1 MTVEAEFDVVIVGSG
16 AGGMTAALAAHNRGL
31 SCVVIEAQDRYGGA
45 TAVSG
50 GIVWIPANHVLK
62 REGSSDTPEQASTY
76 FDATVGDRVS
86 KARRDSFLE
95 DGPRMLSELEQA
107 SRWFRFHW
115 AKGYPDYYPEL
126 PGGLTE
132 GRSIAPELLDAR
144 ELGGDLSLMNPP
156 IATMALKGLSI
167 TPADF
172 HDLNMLTRTW
182 RGKRAIFRVL
192 YRTLKGKVS
201 TPRLTAGRALVGRLR
216 LAMRDAGI
224 PLYLSTR
231 MTELVITR
239 EQDGTERVSGVKVR
253 RGGAES
259 EIIARRAVI
268 LASGGFGRSQELR
281 DRYHPAP
288 SKAEWTMS
296 PEGQDGDGIRAGLQI
311 GADVDLMEKIWGQ
324 PSTLVP
330 ADGSDDLRV
339 QFLHIDRASP
349 STLVV
354 NGEGKR
360 YYNETAPYT
369 EFADAMYAEHAKG
382 VAPAVPS
389 WMIFDQRGKRRY
401 MLLRTFPMSPFP
413 KSWTDG
419 GYVKVAQTV
428 EDLAAQIGV
437 PAKQLKET
445 LQRYSSFART
455 GVDEDF
461 GKGESVYGHYYG
473 DPTLKNPNLA
483 PIDRPPFYAV
493 AVYPGD
499 VGTKGGLKIDER
511 SRVLTADNRPIP
523 GLYASGNTTGSVMG
537 DTYPGAGS
545 SIGAAMVNSYSAV
558 LDIVEGNQRTS
569 RADTSAAR
577 A

>member
-1 MTVEAEFDVVIVGSG
+1 MNTEGVFDVVVVGSG

-31 SCVVIEAQDRYGGA
+31 SCVVIESQEQYGGS

-50 GIVWIPANHVLK
+50 GIVWVPANHILE
-62 REGSSDTPEQASTY
+62 REGSSDSPELAKTY
-76 FDATVGDRVS
+76 IDATIGDRVS
-86 KARRDSFLE
+86 NERREAFLR
-95 DGPRMLSELEQA
+95 DGRRMLRELEQS
-107 SRWFRFHW
+107 SRYFRFHW

-132 GRSIAPELLDAR
+132 GRSIAPALLDAR
-144 ELGGDLSLMNPP
+144 ELGDDLAAMTPS
-156 IATMALKGLSI
+156 IATMGLKGLTI

-172 HDLNMLTRTW
+172 HDLNMATRTW
-182 RGKRAIFRVL
+182 SGKRAIFRVL

-201 TPRLTAGRALVGRLR
+201 QPKLTAGRALVGRLR

-231 MTELVITR
+231 VTELVTAD
-239 EQDGTERVSGVKVR
+239 EGVSPRVTGVKVR
-253 RGGAES
+253 RGDVES
-259 EIIARRAVI
+259 TILARKGVI

-281 DRYHPAP
+281 DRFHPSP
-288 SKAEWTMS
+288 SLAEWTMT
-296 PEGQDGDGIRAGLQI
+296 PEGQNGDGHVAGLGV
-311 GADVDLMEKIWGQ
+311 GADVDLMETIWGQ
-324 PSTLVP
+324 PSTMVP
-330 ADGSDDLRV
+330 ADGTGELRV

-360 YYNETAPYT
+360 FYNESAPYT
-369 EFADAMYAEHAKG
+369 EFADAMYAEEAKG
-382 VAPAVPS
+382 IATGVPS

-401 MLLRTFPMSPFP
+401 MLLRTFPMSKFP

-419 GYVKVAQTV
+419 GYVKVAQSI
-428 EDLAAQIGV
+428 EELAEQINV
-437 PAKQLKET
+437 PAKQLVET
-445 LQRYSSFART
+445 MRRYSSFAKS

-461 GKGESVYGHYYG
+461 GKGSSVYSHYYG

-511 SRVLTADNRPIP
+511 SRVISTGGNPIP
-523 GLYASGNTTGSVMG
+523 GLYASGNTAGSVMG
-537 DTYPGAGS
+537 NTYPGAGS

-558 LDIVEGNQRTS
+558 LDIVANDRSVDALTGR
-569 RADTSAAR
+569 
-577 A
+577 

>member
-1 MTVEAEFDVVIVGSG
+1 
-16 AGGMTAALAAHNRGL
+16 
-31 SCVVIEAQDRYGGA
+31 
-45 TAVSG
+45 
-50 GIVWIPANHVLK
+50 
-62 REGSSDTPEQASTY
+62 
-76 FDATVGDRVS
+76 
-86 KARRDSFLE
+86 
-95 DGPRMLSELEQA
+95 
-107 SRWFRFHW
+107 
-115 AKGYPDYYPEL
+115 
-126 PGGLTE
+126 
-132 GRSIAPELLDAR
+132 
-144 ELGGDLSLMNPP
+144 
-156 IATMALKGLSI
+156 
-167 TPADF
+167 
-172 HDLNMLTRTW
+172 
-182 RGKRAIFRVL
+182 
-192 YRTLKGKVS
+192 
-201 TPRLTAGRALVGRLR
+201 
-216 LAMRDAGI
+216 
-224 PLYLSTR
+224 
-231 MTELVITR
+231 
-239 EQDGTERVSGVKVR
+239 
-253 RGGAES
+253 
-259 EIIARRAVI
+259 
-268 LASGGFGRSQELR
+268 
-281 DRYHPAP
+281 
-288 SKAEWTMS
+288 
-296 PEGQDGDGIRAGLQI
+296 
-311 GADVDLMEKIWGQ
+311 
-324 PSTLVP
+324 
-330 ADGSDDLRV
+330 
-339 QFLHIDRASP
+339 
-349 STLVV
+349 
-354 NGEGKR
+354 
-360 YYNETAPYT
+360 
-369 EFADAMYAEHAKG
+369 
-382 VAPAVPS
+382 
-389 WMIFDQRGKRRY
+389 

-569 RADTSAAR
+569 DADTTAAR